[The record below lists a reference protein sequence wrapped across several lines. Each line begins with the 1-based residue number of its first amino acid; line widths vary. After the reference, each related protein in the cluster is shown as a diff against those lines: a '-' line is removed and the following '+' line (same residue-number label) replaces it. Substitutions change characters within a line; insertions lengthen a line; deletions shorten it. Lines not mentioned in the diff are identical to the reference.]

1 MGKYLSRIFNAM
13 RLVRVRLPSRS
24 SQGLLA
30 FGTTDELVVEPKSL
44 TNFGKIPVY
53 WNGERSS

>member
-1 MGKYLSRIFNAM
+1 M